1 MHVSAAVISFL
12 RFQRCHHWDI
22 SLPYIHPCQNI
33 CFLQHNMTLAI
44 SHMHLSCLTSEIP
57 WWFQCLPCRS
67 RICSLQGAWCLA
79 QPPVISHLG
88 CQYIPGLV
96 FKLLLPVASSFIF
109 TRFEASVLI
118 CQNKM
123 PSPSCLRSKSA
134 IFLKAMV
141 FQATGNAVDIWYSEG
156 LGSSTRSGL

>member
-1 MHVSAAVISFL
+1 MPPLGHQPALHTPMSKHLLPAAQHDLGHLSHAFVLFDLRNPLVVPVSALQKQDLLSAGCLV
-12 RFQRCHHWDI
+12 
-22 SLPYIHPCQNI
+22 PCSAPCN
-33 CFLQHNMTLAI
+33 LTLGLSI
-44 SHMHLSCLTSEIP
+44 HLS
-57 WWFQCLPCRS
+57 
-67 RICSLQGAWCLA
+67 
-79 QPPVISHLG
+79 
-88 CQYIPGLV
+88 LV